1 MIDTMYVMTPGTV
14 IRQDGGLLVLEK
26 EHEVMRQLPMA
37 TVGTIVLGRTVQ
49 ISTQV
54 MFSLVKQGSVIQFVD
69 HKYNLIGTL
78 GDEHTSLKK
87 LLWQVKY
94 FMDETF
100 AHMAACY
107 IVYRKVKAQQAI
119 LDQYHK
125 TRDIPNYDS
134 IRHTLQALANKIER
148 TTTVDALRGIEGLSS
163 RTYFSVWNE
172 ILSEPWTFPGRKR
185 HPSTDPVNALLSY
198 GYSFLEREVRACLL
212 STGLDIRIGVL
223 HSTNDRKDS
232 FVYDVMDL
240 LRQEIIDRFI
250 LKVFNR
256 QMINQSN
263 FDISERGCFLA
274 KDSHKA
280 WIQTYE
286 YYMTHAASRLAG
298 QTPRKWIQQEVKYF
312 LDFLNEIGGG
322 YFCTNQ
328 EKVSK
333 IA

>member
-94 FMDETF
+94 FMDENF

-134 IRHTLQALANKIER
+134 IRHTLQALANKVER

-198 GYSFLEREVRACLL
+198 GYSFLEREVRA
-212 STGLDIRIGVL
+212 
-223 HSTNDRKDS
+223 DRKS
-232 FVYDVMDL
+232 VV
-240 LRQEIIDRFI
+240 
-250 LKVFNR
+250 
-256 QMINQSN
+256 
-263 FDISERGCFLA
+263 
-274 KDSHKA
+274 
-280 WIQTYE
+280 
-286 YYMTHAASRLAG
+286 
-298 QTPRKWIQQEVKYF
+298 
-312 LDFLNEIGGG
+312 
-322 YFCTNQ
+322 
-328 EKVSK
+328 
-333 IA
+333 

>member
-1 MIDTMYVMTPGTV
+1 MIDTMYILTPGTTV
-14 IRQDGGLLVLEK
+14 KQDGGLLVLEK
-26 EHEVMRQLPMA
+26 EHEVMRQLPIA
-37 TVGTIVLGRTVQ
+37 TVGTIVVGRTVQ

-54 MFSLVKQGSVIQFVD
+54 MFSLIKQGSIIQFVD
-69 HKYNLIGTL
+69 YKFNLIGTL

-94 FMDETF
+94 FTDEVF

-107 IVYRKVKAQQAI
+107 IVYRKVKAQQSI

-125 TRDIPNYDS
+125 TRNIPNYDS
-134 IRHTLQALANKIER
+134 VRHTLQTLANKVER
-148 TTTVDALRGIEGLSS
+148 TKTVDELRGIEGLSS
-163 RTYFSVWNE
+163 RTYFSVWHA

-212 STGLDIRIGVL
+212 SSGLDIRIGVL
-223 HSTNDRKDS
+223 HSTNGRKDS
-232 FVYDVMDL
+232 LVYDVMDL

-250 LKVFNR
+250 LKVFNK
-256 QMINQSN
+256 QMISQSD
-263 FDISERGCFLA
+263 FDISDRGCFLA
-274 KDSHKA
+274 KDWNKA
-280 WIQTYE
+280 WIKTYE
-286 YYMTHAASRLAG
+286 YYMTHAASRLSG
-298 QTPRKWIQQEVKYF
+298 QTPREWIQQEIKYF

-322 YFCTNQ
+322 YFCSNQ
-328 EKVSK
+328 EKVSG